1 MPAYTLGQAA
11 RACGRSKS
19 ALSRDVKSGKLS
31 ATRNADGSLGID
43 PAELH
48 RLYEPVSRSNRPS
61 NGKWD
66 ESQPSPTVAGTGSE
80 HREIELLRERV
91 AVDAETIRDLRTR
104 LDREAE
110 ERRQLIAILTD
121 QRRRPW
127 WRRWVR

>member
-1 MPAYTLGQAA
+1 LGQAA

-31 ATRNADGSLGID
+31 AIRNADGSLAIE
-43 PAELH
+43 ASELF
-48 RLYEPVSRSNRPS
+48 RVYEPVSQSTRPS
-61 NGKWD
+61 NGKWH
-66 ESQPSPTVAGTGSE
+66 ESQPLPPTAGTGFE

-91 AVDAETIRDLRTR
+91 AADAETIRDLRAR

-110 ERRQLIAILTD
+110 ERRALIAILTD

-127 WRRWVR
+127 WGRWFR

>member
-31 ATRNADGSLGID
+31 AIRNPDGSLGID

-48 RLYEPVSRSNRPS
+48 RLYEPVSRSNRPN

-66 ESQPSPTVAGTGSE
+66 ESQPRAAVAGTGFE
-80 HREIELLRERV
+80 HREVELLRERV
-91 AVDAETIRDLRTR
+91 AADAETIRDLRQR
-104 LDREAE
+104 LDGEVE
-110 ERRQLIAILTD
+110 ERRRLLSLLTGPA
-121 QRRRPW
+121 RAPW
-127 WRRWVR
+127 WRRWFR